1 MAGEY
6 AAVQAEIARAVAAA
20 VSYDPKQPNL
30 QREAY
35 TYLEQIKATHAGDN
49 SVWQACLALFVDK
62 APGAGGW
69 QPEARMFGLQVVD
82 EML

>member
-62 APGAGGW
+62 AAGW